1 MSTQFARYDHVHRSA
16 LFPLKTTVEEGTP
29 TVYQQAEMLGG
40 TFTRILYGLPDHV
53 ADFSPSICKYNGRTF
68 IAWRTQPEAFGFR
81 YDNKYFYLNEKPT
94 EVWLGELINDKTIVG
109 AKSVRR
115 NKHRLS
121 HEDPRLFVGGD
132 DLLYLQ
138 MVTSAYASKYDKRD
152 SAFTQA
158 KVAVALVDNDGYAV
172 SAVYP
177 PIGKNRE
184 KGAVE
189 KNWCFFN
196 KDNELHC
203 LYSTRDI
210 VIEKETKPNITI
222 KSDVLKESCGD
233 HATFNSLA
241 PLDLGDSYLV
251 FYHWKHMA
259 FEPNG
264 SYYLKYHLGAYTL
277 DKALTRIESI
287 TTEPLFTGS
296 VNDGMIWW
304 TNYAGQKVSR
314 QPALVLPFGA
324 LIEGD
329 ELVMSCGVNDAYMG
343 IFRTKVQNIL
353 EKMKSV

>member
-1 MSTQFARYDHVHRSA
+1 MSVQFARYDHVHRSC
-16 LFPLKTTVEEGTP
+16 LVPMTGIPEEGTP
-29 TVYQQAEMLGG
+29 NVYKQAKSLGG
-40 TFTRILYGLPDHV
+40 SFTRILYGLPDHA
-53 ADFSPSICKYNGRTF
+53 ADFSPSICRFNGRTF
-68 IAWRTQPEAFGFR
+68 IAWRTQPEPFGFR
-81 YDNKYFYLNEKPT
+81 WDNKYFYLNDRPN

-132 DLLYLQ
+132 NLMYIQ
-138 MVTSAYASKYDKRD
+138 MVTSAYASKYDSRD
-152 SAFTQA
+152 SAFSQA
-158 KVAVALVDNDGYAV
+158 KVAVALVDDAGYAV

-184 KGAVE
+184 KGATE

-210 VIEKETKPNITI
+210 VIEKETKPSITI

-233 HATFNSLA
+233 HATFNSVA
-241 PLDLGDSYLV
+241 PIDLGDQYLV

-264 SYYLKYHLGAYTL
+264 SYYLKYYLGAYTL
-277 DKALTRIESI
+277 DKELTKI
-287 TTEPLFTGS
+287 TSLTTDPLFTGS

-324 LIEGD
+324 YVEND

-343 IFRTKVQNIL
+343 IFRTHIANIL
-353 EKMKSV
+353 GRMKPV